1 MNLPVLVL
9 NANYEPINVCA
20 TRRAVVLVIVG
31 KAEVVEN
38 GRGYVRTPTHTVL
51 RPSVIRLNYVI
62 KRPRPRVRLSK
73 KEVFRRDGYVCQYC
87 GKHTTDL
94 TVDHVI
100 PRHLGGQHRWDNL
113 VSACPACNRHKGGRP
128 LRETNMKL
136 SHEPREPEASKEYF
150 FSRYLDSQEGW
161 QRFVS
166 GW

>member
-73 KEVFRRDGYVCQYC
+73 KEVFRRDGYICQYC

-113 VSACPACNRHKGGRP
+113 VSACPACNRQKGGRP

-136 SHEPREPEASKEYF
+136 LREAREPEASKEYF
-150 FSRYLDSQEGW
+150 FSRYLESQEGW